1 MSILDSCLFKKPIA
15 YRGLHN
21 AEYPENSTGA
31 FENAIKHGFPIK
43 LDVQCINDGP
53 VVVFRDSKLRRMTGK
68 DGYVSTLEKSQ
79 LKDTRLGETEYC
91 IPTLEEVL
99 ELVNGKVPI
108 LVEIESEDKI
118 GRLEKR
124 AEEILKAYGGD
135 FAVQS
140 FNPYSLGY
148 FKQNAPHVMRG
159 QLSTVFTKKEVPSFF
174 KRRALT
180 RMSLNNISQPD
191 FISYNAEFLPNKYV
205 SKIGLPTLAQPV
217 RSQSQADK
225 LSEYCDN
232 IIFEKFI
239 PDCAK

>member
-15 YRGLHN
+15 HRGLHN
-21 AEYPENSTGA
+21 AELPENSAGA
-31 FENAIKHGFPIK
+31 FENAISQGFPIK
-43 LDVQCINDGP
+43 FEVQCINDGN
-53 VVVFRDSKLRRMTGK
+53 VVVFKDSKLSRMTGK
-68 DGYVSTLEKSQ
+68 DGYVSTLETSQ
-79 LKDTRLGETEYC
+79 LKDVHLCDTEFV

-99 ELVNGKVPI
+99 ELVNGKVPL

-124 AEEILKAYGGD
+124 TEEILRTYGGD

-159 QLSTVFTKKEVPSFF
+159 QMSTVFTKKEVPSFF
-174 KRRALT
+174 KRCALT
-180 RMSLNNISQPD
+180 KMSLNKVSQPD
-191 FISYNAEFLPNKYV
+191 FITYNAELLPSKYV
-205 SKIGLPTLAQPV
+205 SKLGLPTLAQPV
-217 RSQSQADK
+217 RSQSQSDK
-225 LSEYCDN
+225 ISEYCDN

-239 PDCAK
+239 PDCVK

>member
-1 MSILDSCLFKKPIA
+1 
-15 YRGLHN
+15 
-21 AEYPENSTGA
+21 
-31 FENAIKHGFPIK
+31 
-43 LDVQCINDGP
+43 
-53 VVVFRDSKLRRMTGK
+53 MTGK